1 MCKCSESF
9 ENKFVQCFD
18 QQEIA
23 MYMKSNG
30 VIKLVHGNV
39 VEMTNINF
47 CPYCGRLLK
56 ISDIRPID
64 SGAGAIDSGAGAIAT
79 AEIMNPIL
87 QENTIIN
94 DIQKV
99 INESILNSVKRDAS
113 GKLNLSENFIK
124 GGSM

>member
-1 MCKCSESF
+1 MCKYCKEEDTITRFSDGSE
-9 ENKFVQCFD
+9 
-18 QQEIA
+18 
-23 MYMKSNG
+23 MR
-30 VIKLVHGNV
+30 IKKAEKELEVTTADGNTSYTV
-39 VEMTNINF
+39 DINY
-47 CPYCGRLLK
+47 CPMCGSLLK
-56 ISDIRPID
+56 VTDIKPID
-64 SGAGAIDSGAGAIAT
+64 NGAGAIAT

-113 GKLNLSENFIK
+113 GKLNLSENFMK

>member
-64 SGAGAIDSGAGAIAT
+64 SGAGAIAT

-124 GGSM
+124 GGSI